1 MRKITKGIHPE
12 PESLANFKR
21 TNRTATYADLNETE
35 RTDIRLVCLKEQ
47 HYLCAY
53 CCKEI
58 SGENHDCMNEHVE
71 ARRIAPARSLDFTN
85 IVSSCTTPGQC
96 DASHGSQPLPLT
108 PFMSECETE
117 LEFTL
122 SGKVRGLTDRA
133 KETIRVLNLGDE
145 LQNNRS
151 LIEQR
156 KQFIQSI
163 MFSNGIDPEDGLD
176 DDELLEMVIN
186 DISTPKNG
194 KLEAF
199 APVVVNVLK
208 QWVA

>member
-1 MRKITKGIHPE
+1 MRKITKGIYPE
-12 PESLANFKR
+12 PISLSDFKR
-21 TNRTATYADLNETE
+21 ANPKATYTDLRETE
-35 RTDIRLVCLKEQ
+35 RTDIRSVCLQEQ
-47 HYLCAY
+47 YYLCAY

-58 SGENHDCMNEHVE
+58 SGANHDCMNEHVE

-96 DASHGSQPLPLT
+96 DAAHGSLALPLT

-117 LEFTL
+117 FEFTL

-156 KQFIQSI
+156 RQLIQSI
-163 MFSNGIDPEDGLD
+163 MFTNGIDPEEGLD
-176 DDELLEMVIN
+176 DDDLLKMVIN
-186 DISTPKNG
+186 DISTPKSG
-194 KLEAF
+194 KLDAF
-199 APVVVNVLK
+199 SPIVVNVLK
-208 QWVA
+208 QWVV

>member
-1 MRKITKGIHPE
+1 M
-12 PESLANFKR
+12 
-21 TNRTATYADLNETE
+21 
-35 RTDIRLVCLKEQ
+35 
-47 HYLCAY
+47 
-53 CCKEI
+53 
-58 SGENHDCMNEHVE
+58 
-71 ARRIAPARSLDFTN
+71 
-85 IVSSCTTPGQC
+85 
-96 DASHGSQPLPLT
+96 PLT

-145 LQNNRS
+145 LQSNRS

-163 MFSNGIDPEDGLD
+163 MFSNGIEPEDGLD

-194 KLEAF
+194 S
-199 APVVVNVLK
+199 LK
-208 QWVA
+208 HLHLLL